1 MLTSQVCGSIVE
13 SPNKGHLWVWSSDVN
28 CREIQIPDV
37 AGKTIR
43 SMRILVDK
51 GVESEVEIN
60 FTYGTT
66 FSSSTRQRV
75 DVSAKLYI
83 GGTGEPEVLKTY
95 TDE

>member
-1 MLTSQVCGSIVE
+1 MVE
-13 SPNKGHLWVWSSDVN
+13 SPNKGHLCVWSGDVN

-43 SMRILVDK
+43 SMRILVDD

-60 FTYGTT
+60 FTDGTT

-75 DVSAKLYI
+75 DVTAELYI